1 MEKGDNRYSS
11 ANIFIISSLSLQ
23 SEVLLYVINKEIGA
37 NCKIF
42 DRDLNDFS
50 ENAVYDNFSEDNKPL
65 LLIDSESQSFEEILK
80 SVSINRNLANSLI
93 AIFNLK
99 VNTMVEKKALSR
111 KIKGF
116 FYKDDQF
123 EIFLKGIRAMLDGE
137 IWIPRKVLLQYVFD
151 SLEEKQSIIEEKTA
165 LTPREIE
172 ILSLISMGTTN
183 DEIADQMCI
192 STNTVKTHLYNI
204 FKKINVPNRLQAALW
219 AAQNL

>member
-1 MEKGDNRYSS
+1 MEKGDNKYSS

-37 NCKIF
+37 TCKIF

-80 SVSINRNLANSLI
+80 SVSINRNLSSSLI

-99 VNTMVEKKALSR
+99 VDTMVEKKALSR

>member
-1 MEKGDNRYSS
+1 
-11 ANIFIISSLSLQ
+11 
-23 SEVLLYVINKEIGA
+23 
-37 NCKIF
+37 
-42 DRDLNDFS
+42 
-50 ENAVYDNFSEDNKPL
+50 
-65 LLIDSESQSFEEILK
+65 
-80 SVSINRNLANSLI
+80 
-93 AIFNLK
+93 
-99 VNTMVEKKALSR
+99 MVEKKALSR

-123 EIFLKGIRAMLDGE
+123 DIFLKGIRSILDGE

-172 ILSLISMGTTN
+172 ILSLISMGSTN

-192 STNTVKTHLYNI
+192 SPNTVKTHLYNI